1 MKLTRKS
8 YNRRVFAFGAV
19 MFLAIALISTG
30 FATWI
35 MSNDATHNEDGTIE
49 VGTITDGSIK
59 FSDVKFTSE
68 HESFYFEPD
77 VNDQDGDVQFNS
89 GKDGNSKSENLT
101 VTIAGTVTP
110 LSYLDRIT
118 IKMDELPAGIQAAV
132 AKGYIELPECHNN
145 EVELTS
151 VNATLKEDAAADKIS
166 FEYDISFAWGD
177 FFENINPSV
186 YLDTRTKV
194 FEGESEARKF
204 KFEEKRATLIDFRRT
219 MYQLGSEYSD
229 EQVMTYNPD
238 TAISYKVTLTAYANI

>member
-59 FSDVKFTSE
+59 FSDVRFTST

-118 IKMDELPAGIQAAV
+118 IKMDGRAESL
-132 AKGYIELPECHNN
+132 N
-145 EVELTS
+145 
-151 VNATLKEDAAADKIS
+151 AAAAASIIMW
-166 FEYDISFAWGD
+166 EM
-177 FFENINPSV
+177 
-186 YLDTRTKV
+186 
-194 FEGESEARKF
+194 AR
-204 KFEEKRATLIDFRRT
+204 
-219 MYQLGSEYSD
+219 
-229 EQVMTYNPD
+229 
-238 TAISYKVTLTAYANI
+238 

>member
-8 YNRRVFAFGAV
+8 YNRRVFTFGAI

-59 FSDVKFTSE
+59 FSDVRFTST
-68 HESFYFEPD
+68 HDSFYFEPD
-77 VNDQDGDVQFNS
+77 ENDQDGDVQFNS
-89 GKDGNSKSENLT
+89 GKDGSSKSENLT

-132 AKGYIELPECHNN
+132 TKGYIELPECHNN
-145 EVELTS
+145 EVVLPETALTKDTS
-151 VNATLKEDAAADKIS
+151 ADTVT
-166 FEYDISFAWGD
+166 FEYDISFRWGD

-186 YLDTRTKV
+186 YLDTRTKI
-194 FEGESEARKF
+194 FEGESEARYYT
-204 KFEEKRATLIDFRRT
+204 FEEKRATLIDFRRT
-219 MYQLGSEYSD
+219 MFQLDAGMSD
-229 EQVMTYNPD
+229 EEVMVYNPVE
-238 TAISYKVTLTAYANI
+238 AISYKITLTAYANI

>member
-35 MSNDATHNEDGTIE
+35 MSNDATTNEEGTIE

-59 FSDVKFTSE
+59 FSNVEFTSE

-77 VNDQDGDVQFNS
+77 AADQEGDVQFRQD
-89 GKDGNSKSENLT
+89 KDGNSKSENLT

-145 EVELTS
+145 EVTI
-151 VNATLKEDAAADKIS
+151 ADSNLVKHTDTDTVD
-166 FEYDISFAWGD
+166 FTYDISFKWGE
-177 FFENINPSV
+177 FFDNTNPSV
-186 YLDTRTKV
+186 FLDREDAKTT
-194 FEGESEARKF
+194 ESGVAAYT
-204 KFEEKRATLIDFRRT
+204 FEEKRAILIDFRRT
-219 MYQLGSEYSD
+219 MFELDGSMSD
-229 EQVMTYNPD
+229 EEVMIYNP
-238 TAISYKVTLTAYANI
+238 TKAISYKVTLTAYANI

>member
-8 YNRRVFAFGAV
+8 YNRRVFTFGAI

-59 FSDVKFTSE
+59 FSDVRFTST
-68 HESFYFEPD
+68 HDSFYFEPD
-77 VNDQDGDVQFNS
+77 ENDQDGDVQFNS
-89 GKDGNSKSENLT
+89 GKDGSSKSENLT

-145 EVELTS
+145 EVVLPETALTKDTS
-151 VNATLKEDAAADKIS
+151 ADTVT
-166 FEYDISFAWGD
+166 FEYDISFRWGD

-186 YLDTRTKV
+186 YLDTRTKI
-194 FEGESEARKF
+194 FEGESEARYYT
-204 KFEEKRATLIDFRRT
+204 FEEKRATLIDFRRT
-219 MYQLGSEYSD
+219 MFQLDAGMSD
-229 EQVMTYNPD
+229 EEVMVYNPVE
-238 TAISYKVTLTAYANI
+238 AISYKITLTAYANI

>member
-8 YNRRVFAFGAV
+8 YNRRVFTFGAI

-59 FSDVKFTSE
+59 FSDVRFTST
-68 HESFYFEPD
+68 HDSFYFEPD
-77 VNDQDGDVQFNS
+77 ENDQDGDVQFNS
-89 GKDGNSKSENLT
+89 GKDGSSKSENLT

-132 AKGYIELPECHNN
+132 TKGYIELPECHNN
-145 EVELTS
+145 EVVIPDGDLNKDTS
-151 VNATLKEDAAADKIS
+151 ADTVT
-166 FEYDISFAWGD
+166 FEYDISFRWGD

-186 YLDTRTKV
+186 YLDTRTKI
-194 FEGESEARKF
+194 FEGESEARYYT
-204 KFEEKRATLIDFRRT
+204 FEEKRATLIDFRRT
-219 MYQLGSEYSD
+219 MFQLDAGMSD
-229 EQVMTYNPD
+229 EEVMVYNPVE
-238 TAISYKVTLTAYANI
+238 AISYKITLTAYANI